1 MRYVYAALII
11 AITTTV
17 LLFKIQNISLV
28 TVSLLNMSLTLPA
41 SLLIVGVYVLGML
54 TGSVLWSLLRGWLKA
69 VMRKP
74 E

>member
-1 MRYVYAALII
+1 MRYFYAVLII
-11 AITTTV
+11 VITTTV
-17 LLFKIQNISLV
+17 LLFKIQNIGLV

-54 TGSVLWSLLRGWLKA
+54 TGSVLWSLLSGWLKA
-69 VMRKP
+69 AMRKP

>member
-11 AITTTV
+11 VITTTV

-54 TGSVLWSLLRGWLKA
+54 TGSALWSLLRSWLQA

>member
-1 MRYVYAALII
+1 MRYVYAVLII
-11 AITTTV
+11 VITTTV

-54 TGSVLWSLLRGWLKA
+54 TGSALWSLLRSWLQA
-69 VMRKP
+69 AMRKP

>member
-1 MRYVYAALII
+1 MRYVYAVLII
-11 AITTTV
+11 VITTTV

-54 TGSVLWSLLRGWLKA
+54 TGSVLWSLLSGLLKA
-69 VMRKP
+69 AMRKP

>member
-11 AITTTV
+11 VITTIV

-69 VMRKP
+69 AMRKP

>member
-1 MRYVYAALII
+1 MRYVYAVLII
-11 AITTTV
+11 VITTTV

-69 VMRKP
+69 AMRKP

>member
-11 AITTTV
+11 VITMTV

-54 TGSVLWSLLRGWLKA
+54 TGSVLWSLLCGWLKA
-69 VMRKP
+69 AMRKP

>member
-11 AITTTV
+11 VITTVV
-17 LLFKIQNISLV
+17 LLFKIQNLSLV

-41 SLLIVGVYVLGML
+41 SLLIVGVYVLGMF
-54 TGSVLWSLLRGWLKA
+54 TGSALWSLLRGWLQA
-69 VMRKP
+69 AMRKP

>member
-1 MRYVYAALII
+1 MRYVYAVLII
-11 AITTTV
+11 VITTTV

-54 TGSVLWSLLRGWLKA
+54 TGGVC
-69 VMRKP
+69 
-74 E
+74 

>member
-11 AITTTV
+11 VITTTV

-54 TGSVLWSLLRGWLKA
+54 TGSVLWSLLSGLLKA
-69 VMRKP
+69 AMRKP

>member
-1 MRYVYAALII
+1 MRYVYAVLII
-11 AITTTV
+11 VITTTV
-17 LLFKIQNISLV
+17 LLFKIQNIGLV

-54 TGSVLWSLLRGWLKA
+54 TGSVLWSLLSGLLKA
-69 VMRKP
+69 AMRKP

>member
-1 MRYVYAALII
+1 MRYVYAVLII
-11 AITTTV
+11 VITTTV

-28 TVSLLNMSLTLPA
+28 TVSMLNMSLTLPA

-54 TGSVLWSLLRGWLKA
+54 TGSVLWSLLSGLLKA
-69 VMRKP
+69 AMRKP

>member
-1 MRYVYAALII
+1 MRYFYAVLII
-11 AITTTV
+11 VITTTV
-17 LLFKIQNISLV
+17 LLFKIQNIGLV

-54 TGSVLWSLLRGWLKA
+54 TGSVLWSLLSGLLKA
-69 VMRKP
+69 AMRKP

>member
-1 MRYVYAALII
+1 MRYFYAVLII
-11 AITTTV
+11 VITTTV
-17 LLFKIQNISLV
+17 LLFKIQNIGLV

-54 TGSVLWSLLRGWLKA
+54 TGSVLWSLLSGLLKA
-69 VMRKP
+69 AMCKP